1 MHQTWM
7 MERGF
12 AFLQFNRDGVLKLTS
27 LFLVQNRI
35 DSGHISRQSGD
46 GQIRPVM
53 ASSDVMQAAIFAIRI
68 IETDPASQV
77 SKRLSSGPVRVIL
90 VPGNNS
96 PVMSRFAEKLVVPE
110 ANGAAQQLRRGN
122 RDSWVPEQVVKAWR
136 DAPRAERMEQN
147 MAGIA

>member
-35 DSGHISRQSGD
+35 DGAHVSCQPRD

-53 ASSDVMQAAIFAIRI
+53 AASDVMQAAVLAVRI
-68 IETDPASQV
+68 IETNPASQV
-77 SKRLSSGPVRVIL
+77 GKRLSSGPVRVIL

-96 PVMSRFAEKLVVPE
+96 PVMSGLAEQLVVPE
-110 ANGAAQQLRRGN
+110 ANGAA
-122 RDSWVPEQVVKAWR
+122 
-136 DAPRAERMEQN
+136 
-147 MAGIA
+147 

>member
-35 DSGHISRQSGD
+35 DSGHISRESGN
-46 GQIRPVM
+46 GQIRPAM
-53 ASSDVMQAAIFAIRI
+53 ASSDVMQAAIVAIRI

-90 VPGNNS
+90 VPGNNP
-96 PVMSRFAEKLVVPE
+96 PVMSGFAEQLVVPE
-110 ANGAAQQLRRGN
+110 ANG
-122 RDSWVPEQVVKAWR
+122 VP
-136 DAPRAERMEQN
+136 
-147 MAGIA
+147 